1 MSLTFNNYITKAKIL
16 LNKEMQ
22 EVNSMIVEKMQ
33 NDVALIPAIAQNI
46 INSGGKRIRPILTL
60 LTANMLGYAGTKH
73 LLIASCIEF
82 IHTATLLHDDVVDEN
97 NERRGI
103 ETSNSIFGNQ
113 SCVLVGDYLFSKAF
127 ELMVDT
133 GSLEILKVLS
143 KASPVIAEG
152 EVMQL
157 SNINN
162 ISLSE
167 EDYFKIIFSKT
178 ASLFSAST
186 RVGGMLSTNNE
197 ATIQEL
203 ENYGVNLGIAF
214 QIIDD
219 YLDYASD
226 SKNTGKNIGVDF
238 KEGKITLPILLT
250 LQVCSNEDRLFFI
263 RTFEQHNQN
272 EQDFAECLKYLHK
285 YDSLNKSLIKANEY
299 LNKAVNNINA
309 ININNDYATMLK
321 NLALSSLKRL
331 G

>member
-113 SCVLVGDYLFSKAF
+113 SCVLVGDYFFSKAF

-143 KASPVIAEG
+143 KASSVIAEG

-167 EDYFKIIFSKT
+167 ADYFKIIFSKT

-186 RVGGMLSTNNE
+186 RVGAMLSTNNE
-197 ATIQEL
+197 AIIQEL

-321 NLALSSLKRL
+321 NLALWALKRL

>member
-1 MSLTFNNYITKAKIL
+1 MTLTFNNYITQAKIL

-60 LTANMLGYAGTKH
+60 LTANMLGYAGTNH

-143 KASPVIAEG
+143 KASSVIAEG

-162 ISLSE
+162 VSLSE

-321 NLALSSLKRL
+321 NLALSSLTRL

>member
-1 MSLTFNNYITKAKIL
+1 M
-16 LNKEMQ
+16 
-22 EVNSMIVEKMQ
+22 
-33 NDVALIPAIAQNI
+33 
-46 INSGGKRIRPILTL
+46 
-60 LTANMLGYAGTKH
+60 
-73 LLIASCIEF
+73 
-82 IHTATLLHDDVVDEN
+82 
-97 NERRGI
+97 
-103 ETSNSIFGNQ
+103 
-113 SCVLVGDYLFSKAF
+113 GDYLFSKAF

-143 KASPVIAEG
+143 KASSVIAEG

-167 EDYFKIIFSKT
+167 ADYFKIIFSKT

-186 RVGGMLSTNNE
+186 RVGAMLSTNNE
-197 ATIQEL
+197 AIIQEL

>member
-33 NDVALIPAIAQNI
+33 NDVALIPPIAQNI

-143 KASPVIAEG
+143 KASSVIAEG

-162 ISLSE
+162 ISLASHFIAK
-167 EDYFKIIFSKT
+167 YFMT
-178 ASLFSAST
+178 
-186 RVGGMLSTNNE
+186 
-197 ATIQEL
+197 
-203 ENYGVNLGIAF
+203 
-214 QIIDD
+214 
-219 YLDYASD
+219 
-226 SKNTGKNIGVDF
+226 
-238 KEGKITLPILLT
+238 
-250 LQVCSNEDRLFFI
+250 
-263 RTFEQHNQN
+263 H
-272 EQDFAECLKYLHK
+272 
-285 YDSLNKSLIKANEY
+285 
-299 LNKAVNNINA
+299 
-309 ININNDYATMLK
+309 
-321 NLALSSLKRL
+321 
-331 G
+331 